1 MIVLVDNYDS
11 FTFNLYQ
18 YMGEFDKDIR
28 VYRNDEI
35 TGNEILSLKP
45 DRVVIS
51 PGPKTPKEAGNCIE
65 IIKTVG
71 GRIPLLGVCLG
82 HQSIAVA
89 YGAAVTNAKEI
100 CHGKYSFMN
109 HNGKGIFKGCTQP
122 MQAARYHSLSVKAE
136 SLPACLEVTAMADG
150 EVMAIKH
157 REYDVVGLQFHPES
171 INTPEG
177 MKLIENFVKGNL

>member
-51 PGPKTPKEAGNCIE
+51 PGPKTPEEAGNCIE

-71 GRIPLLGVCLG
+71 GKIPLLGVCLG

-89 YGAAVTNAKEI
+89 YGAVVTNAKEI
-100 CHGKYSFMN
+100 CHGKYSFMK
-109 HNGKGIFKGCTQP
+109 HNGKGI
-122 MQAARYHSLSVKAE
+122 LKAVRN
-136 SLPACLEVTAMADG
+136 LC
-150 EVMAIKH
+150 
-157 REYDVVGLQFHPES
+157 RLQDTIHFQ
-171 INTPEG
+171 
-177 MKLIENFVKGNL
+177 

>member
-51 PGPKTPKEAGNCIE
+51 PGPKTPEEAGNCIE
-65 IIKTVG
+65 TVSYTHLTL
-71 GRIPLLGVCLG
+71 PT
-82 HQSIAVA
+82 IA
-89 YGAAVTNAKEI
+89 
-100 CHGKYSFMN
+100 
-109 HNGKGIFKGCTQP
+109 
-122 MQAARYHSLSVKAE
+122 
-136 SLPACLEVTAMADG
+136 
-150 EVMAIKH
+150 
-157 REYDVVGLQFHPES
+157 
-171 INTPEG
+171 
-177 MKLIENFVKGNL
+177 

>member
-51 PGPKTPKEAGNCIE
+51 PGPKTPEEAGNCIE

-71 GRIPLLGVCLG
+71 GKIPLLGVCLG

-89 YGAAVTNAKEI
+89 YG
-100 CHGKYSFMN
+100 
-109 HNGKGIFKGCTQP
+109 
-122 MQAARYHSLSVKAE
+122 
-136 SLPACLEVTAMADG
+136 CLLYTSPSPRDA
-150 EVMAIKH
+150 
-157 REYDVVGLQFHPES
+157 
-171 INTPEG
+171 
-177 MKLIENFVKGNL
+177 